1 MPTCAVR
8 VPRLHVAATLALAA
22 LPVSAA
28 FARPVSGAALEEA
41 RVFLND
47 YATRA
52 REQSPHFPELY
63 SDRAVVRA
71 GGHVFEGRA
80 YKRWVG
86 EGLEAGQI
94 ALDASQFH
102 QASVAR
108 HRSRLVIR
116 ARRYAANRCYWDPE
130 YLVGIEREATRWVIV
145 EERMVTQ
152 PAARCA
158 EAAATSTA
166 PTLRYAATTNVRVAP
181 GPGAAAV
188 VLGTSAMLEAPWSAR
203 AAPAAPG
210 LPSVLAR
217 PAVGTLAPDAA
228 APREA
233 GVASVIPLQ
242 SSQAA
247 RVR

>member
-1 MPTCAVR
+1 VR
-8 VPRLHVAATLALAA
+8 VAATLALAA
-22 LPVSAA
+22 LAVSAPA

-52 REQSPHFPELY
+52 REQSPHFLELY

-86 EGLEAGQI
+86 EALEAGRL

-108 HRSRLVIR
+108 HGSRLVIR

-145 EERMVTQ
+145 EERMLTQ

-158 EAAATSTA
+158 EAAATGTA
-166 PTLRYAATTNVRVAP
+166 PTLRYATTTNVGVTP

-188 VLGTSAMLEAPWSAR
+188 VLGTSAMLEAPWSASR
-203 AAPAAPG
+203 APSAPG

-217 PAVGTLAPDAA
+217 PAVGALAPDAA
-228 APREA
+228 ASREA
-233 GVASVIPLQ
+233 GMASVIPLQ
-242 SSQAA
+242 SGNATSA
-247 RVR
+247 R